1 MQVAGEKTIIFERW
15 ETRYVERSTGFGF
28 NFEEFV
34 SKAADGC
41 EETIGHY
48 RVVAYVRVSFH
59 MQRFIT
65 PVWAGIWRL

>member
-48 RVVAYVRVSFH
+48 RVVAYVR
-59 MQRFIT
+59 
-65 PVWAGIWRL
+65 A